1 MYAALASLPILVVA
15 IFLVGLRWPAS
26 RTMPLS
32 LITAILLALF
42 VWDVPG
48 LTVAAYGIK
57 GLLMSVDLLFIIFGA
72 ILLLNTLTR
81 SGAKSRLVV
90 C

>member
-57 GLLMSVDLLFIIFGA
+57 GLLMSVDLLFIIFGE
-72 ILLLNTLTR
+72 ILLLHTLTR